1 MKRKTMLSVLGLALL
16 LGALIV
22 VPSGAVTAQ
31 GPGPQGNAGIEAALG
46 TAFTYQGRLDDD
58 GGAANGTYDFE
69 FKLYDAA
76 SGGSQVDST
85 VTQGDVAVTDGLF
98 TTELDF
104 GSGAFTGDARW
115 LEIGVRAGTSTG
127 AYTTLTP
134 RQPLRP
140 APYALAL
147 PGLRTEPNSTSPN
160 VIGGYGGNV
169 VTNGV
174 VGATISGGGIAAAP
188 SEPAVN
194 AVTDDYGTVGG
205 GRSNQA
211 GDDTG
216 TTADASYATVGG
228 GFWNWARGSSA
239 TIGGGSSNDV
249 TGDYGTIGGGSSNDA
264 SGEAATVGGGGV
276 NEASEYA
283 ATAGGGVDNTASNSY
298 TTVSGGYENT
308 ASGWAA
314 TIGGGRNNESSMNYT
329 TVGGGVDN
337 TANGNWATV
346 GGGVNNTADGS
357 WATVCGGSVN
367 EASGVHA
374 TVPGGYDNTAAG
386 DYSLAAGRYAKA
398 NHDGSFV
405 WADSTSADF
414 ASTAEDQF
422 LVRAN
427 GGAIITGTNS
437 STALLEVNNLG
448 TTPGILSY
456 GGSHGI
462 AGYGNIGA
470 YGSGSTYGVFGTST
484 NTGVYGT
491 GSSYGVYGVSPVGG
505 IGIYAR
511 SSSGNPIEAYS
522 SPSDREFYVSNSGN
536 VYADGTFNSGGADL
550 SEMLPAVEDLE
561 PGDVLIISPDGKLT
575 RSTQAYQPTVVGVY
589 STQPGFLGGAG
600 EDAELSGKIPLAVV
614 GVVPVKASAENGSI
628 HPGDLLTASS
638 IPGHAMKAGPSPVVG
653 TVIGKALEGLDED
666 TGVILMLVMLQ

>member
-1 MKRKTMLSVLGLALL
+1 MKRKTFLSVLGLALL
-16 LGALIV
+16 LGALIAV
-22 VPSGAVTAQ
+22 SSGAVTAQ
-31 GPGPQGNAGIEAALG
+31 GPGPQGNASILAALG
-46 TAFTYQGRLDDD
+46 TAFTYQGRLDD
-58 GGAANGTYDFE
+58 GGSAANGTYDFE

-76 SGGSQVDST
+76 SGGSQLGST
-85 VTQGDVAVTDGLF
+85 ITKGDVTVTDGLF
-98 TTELDF
+98 TVELGF
-104 GSGAFTGDARW
+104 GSGVFTGDARW
-115 LEIGVRAGTSTG
+115 LEIGVRAGSSTG
-127 AYTTLTP
+127 AYATLTP
-134 RQPLRP
+134 RQALTP

-147 PGLRTEPNSTSPN
+147 PGLWTEPNSTSPN
-160 VIGGYGGNV
+160 VIGGYGSNV

-249 TGDYGTIGGGSSNDA
+249 TGDYATIGGGSSNDA

-276 NEASEYA
+276 NEASGYA
-283 ATAGGGVDNTASNSY
+283 ATVSGGVDNTASDSY
-298 TTVSGGYENT
+298 ATVGGGYENT

-314 TIGGGRNNESSMNYT
+314 AIGGGRNNESSMNYT

-346 GGGVNNTADGS
+346 GGGVNNTASGS
-357 WATVCGGSVN
+357 WATVGGGSIN
-367 EASGVHA
+367 EATGVHA

-386 DYSLAAGRYAKA
+386 DYSFAAGRRAQA
-398 NHDGSFV
+398 NHDGAFV
-405 WADSTSADF
+405 WADSTDADF
-414 ASTAEDQF
+414 ASTADDQF

-427 GGAIITGTNS
+427 GGAVITGTNS
-437 STALLEVNNLG
+437 STAILEVNNLG

-456 GGSHGI
+456 GGSHGV

-522 SPSDREFYVSNSGN
+522 STSDREFYVSNSGN
-536 VYADGTFNSGGADL
+536 VYADGTFNPGGADL
-550 SEMLPAVEDLE
+550 SEILPAVEGLE
-561 PGDVLIISPDGKLT
+561 PGDVLVIGPDGKLD
-575 RSTQAYQPTVVGVY
+575 RSTQVCQPTVVGVY
-589 STQPGFLGGAG
+589 STQPGFLGGAS
-600 EDAELSGKIPLAVV
+600 EDADLSGKIPLAVI
-614 GVVPVKASAENGSI
+614 GVVPVKASAENGPI
-628 HPGDLLTASS
+628 RPGDLLATSGT
-638 IPGHAMKAGPSPVVG
+638 PGHAMRAGPNPSVG
-653 TVIGKALEGLDED
+653 TVIGKALERLDGG
-666 TGVILMLVMLQ
+666 TGVIQMLVMLQ